1 MSVSNLSHQIFS
13 AKFDAL
19 QNGTQITDF
28 PISFNISDMNMD
40 FSPVFWDSNK
50 DVALSGYKRSNIRG
64 WDLIITLD
72 YDTCLEPQKV
82 KNILDQLPN
91 AIFTNE
97 YEFRFY
103 PDENVADYVEVIP
116 SSDIGYSISW
126 NGTVRKGGQ
135 DAVLPSLSFES
146 RRYRDT
152 IDSFFQ
158 T

>member
-1 MSVSNLSHQIFS
+1 
-13 AKFDAL
+13 
-19 QNGTQITDF
+19 
-28 PISFNISDMNMD
+28 MD